1 MYNTTV
7 CKRCMHVN
15 WRRPFQRILN
25 YAITDLPCQ
34 SSPSLFRPPN
44 LWYEER
50 DVTEKMKCQ
59 QVKYLPLMII
69 VKTWLYCN
77 FYNGMKDR
85 INPAFRWQRRVLEQ
99 CVCVCVC
106 EQLCV
111 WTRVR
116 EGGDA
121 RKRRQTAEDG
131 QSPEARTLYHHP
143 THLVL
148 QDCSGSSPRLST
160 AGSVASLR
168 PASSPGPALSR
179 KPLYRSLLILPKH
192 VVLFAL
198 HVLKVKVAPG
208 HTFVDVLDVIAR
220 GLKVSGGV
228 IGPWGEDLGMNK

>member
-1 MYNTTV
+1 MEWKTV
-7 CKRCMHVN
+7 STLLFGDRDEC
-15 WRRPFQRILN
+15 LN
-25 YAITDLPCQ
+25 SVY
-34 SSPSLFRPPN
+34 
-44 LWYEER
+44 
-50 DVTEKMKCQ
+50 
-59 QVKYLPLMII
+59 
-69 VKTWLYCN
+69 
-77 FYNGMKDR
+77 
-85 INPAFRWQRRVLEQ
+85 
-99 CVCVCVC
+99 VCVFVSNYVF
-106 EQLCV
+106 E
-111 WTRVR
+111 RVSR

-143 THLVL
+143 TRLVL
-148 QDCSGSSPRLST
+148 RDCSGSSPRLST

-179 KPLYRSLLILPKH
+179 KPLYCSLLILPKH

-228 IGPWGEDLGMNK
+228 IGPWGEDLGKNK